1 MGRAG
6 GPGRKPR
13 VSDEEILAV
22 FREAEDP
29 VLIASE
35 VAEHLPIGRRGVYDR
50 LEKLEDRGA
59 VTSKKVG
66 GRATVWWSPGDTLT
80 SPEDSS

>member
-1 MGRAG
+1 VDRDE

-13 VSDEEILAV
+13 VLDEEILAV

-50 LEKLEDRGA
+50 LEKLEERGA

-66 GRATVWWSPGDTLT
+66 GRATVWWSPGDTMT
-80 SPEDSS
+80 SAENSG